1 MVLLREEVTEIDR
14 IVPPDLQVIWNSIL
28 KLSVVSQRTLTIQW
42 VQKVSQVCARQY
54 KSKNHI

>member
-28 KLSVVSQRTLTIQW
+28 KLSLVSKRTLTIRW
-42 VQKVSQVCARQY
+42 VQKVSQVC
-54 KSKNHI
+54 SSI